1 MNQAELTHAAPT
13 IGPAIAQSPLQGQT
27 GEPFHT
33 TPDVTVSSLAQSSS
47 MGVIVMRL
55 VPLSGLGLVLL
66 VVLFPAILITTVS
79 AAELK
84 SPSPLSPRTIRQ
96 AQEALKNKGRDPGP
110 IDGVLGPRTVAALNA
125 YQKAEGLATTG
136 RLDAKTME
144 SLGIPV
150 VPEPRSRAE
159 HVRELQAAL
168 ADRGFDPGPA
178 DGVMGVR
185 TRAALRKYVAVP
197 PPQVP
202 TPADETIKRFR
213 GNERQQSP

>member
-1 MNQAELTHAAPT
+1 
-13 IGPAIAQSPLQGQT
+13 
-27 GEPFHT
+27 
-33 TPDVTVSSLAQSSS
+33 
-47 MGVIVMRL
+47 MGVIVMRF
-55 VPLSGLGLVLL
+55 VPLSGLGLALL
-66 VVLFPAILITTVS
+66 ALLLLPAILTTNVS

-84 SPSPLSPRTIRQ
+84 SSSPDGKLTPQTIRQ

-185 TRAALRKYVAVP
+185 TRAALRKYVAVS

-202 TPADETIKRFR
+202 TPADEIIKRFR

>member
-1 MNQAELTHAAPT
+1 
-13 IGPAIAQSPLQGQT
+13 
-27 GEPFHT
+27 
-33 TPDVTVSSLAQSSS
+33 
-47 MGVIVMRL
+47 
-55 VPLSGLGLVLL
+55 
-66 VVLFPAILITTVS
+66 
-79 AAELK
+79 
-84 SPSPLSPRTIRQ
+84 
-96 AQEALKNKGRDPGP
+96 
-110 IDGVLGPRTVAALNA
+110 VAALNA

-197 PPQVP
+197 PRQVP